1 MVRALAY
8 LGQGNPLKDLG
19 CVHDHKVS
27 KVRVLKTLHCMH
39 GFMLVT

>member
-8 LGQGNPLKDLG
+8 LEQEKTLKYLG

-27 KVRVLKTLHCMH
+27 KVKVLKTLHCMH